1 MPNPAKPPGRRL
13 LKRMSTRTKWMILSP
28 VSLLLIGAGLCI
40 FSEASQL
47 KHTGAPFRQWF
58 LIGTY
63 SLIMINGGLA
73 LFGQAV
79 RLRVALD
86 YRRFVRRQLKKEL
99 KDRLARRKA
108 AAGNKGGG
116 QN

>member
-1 MPNPAKPPGRRL
+1 MPNPAKPPGKRL
-13 LKRMSTRTKWMILSP
+13 IKRMSTRTKWLILSP
-28 VSLLLIGAGLCI
+28 ISLLLIGAGLCI
-40 FSEASQL
+40 FSEAANL

-79 RLRVALD
+79 RLRVAID

-99 KDRLARRKA
+99 KERMAKRKIPS
-108 AAGNKGGG
+108 GNRNGI
-116 QN
+116 